1 MYIETCDYDDDN
13 RIIFRRRE
21 EDGLIEEWNYEY
33 DSDGNQVVTMYFEEI
48 SHEGEMYSNYQ

>member
-33 DSDGNQVVTMYFEEI
+33 GSDGNQVVTMYYEEI

>member
-33 DSDGNQVVTMYFEEI
+33 DSDGNQVVTMYYEEI